1 MQIIEQ
7 DILRTYNQY
16 QLILLPTSVF
26 QKKTGEIAFP
36 KKGLMEKIVERAPS
50 LPKQMG
56 QAVEQYGHCPAILSH
71 IPNTKY
77 PTKFMTFPVTPAHL
91 RVANPDEHVFHRLKG
106 RFKEYSL
113 LPGWMLLPRRDVVEF
128 ACIKLKEI
136 MKFYK
141 LDKVALP
148 IGVFHFDPEDKHVE
162 DRVLKT
168 ISTYISDGLYVLY
181 PPTESKEDIIS
192 TGATSEVKF
201 EENE

>member
-1 MQIIEQ
+1 MQIVEQ
-7 DILRTYNQY
+7 DILQTYNQY
-16 QLILLPTSVF
+16 QLILLPTSVY
-26 QKKTGEIAFP
+26 QKKAGEVAYP
-36 KKGLMEKIVERAPS
+36 RKGLMEKIVERAPT
-50 LPKQMG
+50 LPTQMG
-56 QAVEQYGHCPAILSH
+56 KAVEQYGHCPAILSH

-77 PTKFMTFPVTPAHL
+77 PTKFMTFPVTPSNL

-106 RFKEYSL
+106 RFKPYSL

-128 ACIKLKEI
+128 ASIKLKEI

-148 IGVFHFDPEDKHVE
+148 VGAFQFDEDDKAVE
-162 DRVLKT
+162 ERVLKT
-168 ISTYISDGLYVLY
+168 ITTYISDGLFILY
-181 PPTESKEDIIS
+181 PPKETQEDIIS